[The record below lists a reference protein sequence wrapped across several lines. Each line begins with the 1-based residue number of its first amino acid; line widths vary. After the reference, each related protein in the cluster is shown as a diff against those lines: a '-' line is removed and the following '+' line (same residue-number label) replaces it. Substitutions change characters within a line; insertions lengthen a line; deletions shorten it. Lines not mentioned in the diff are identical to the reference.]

1 MPQVSVVI
9 PTYNAIAYLPDTV
22 ASVLEQTYPDFEL
35 LIVDDGSSDRT
46 VEWVSAL
53 TDARVRLITQE
64 NQGSAGAR
72 NRGIAESQ
80 GEYIAFLDADDLW
93 APTKLEK
100 QVRCLEADPAVGL
113 VNTWVVNMDAAG
125 NLTDQV
131 LMSDAEGEIWQAI
144 AEENQIFCGSSPMVR
159 RSCFETVGVFDQ
171 TLRSAEDWDMWIRI
185 AARYHFAVVKEPL
198 VFYRQHANSKSNNL
212 QRHLNHRLKVID
224 KTFASASPELQ
235 HLKNRAYGRAHLS
248 VAWKPLLA
256 KDYDTALS
264 LRRQALTYYPQLR
277 STKSYL
283 RLGLIITAMRWLG
296 PQGYQ
301 KLRNLLHTLRKQK
314 PWLKQE
320 VPG

>member
-1 MPQVSVVI
+1 MPKVSVVI
-9 PTYNAIAYLPDTV
+9 PTYNAIAYLPATV
-22 ASVLEQTYPDFEL
+22 ASVLEQTYKDFEL

-53 TDARVRLITQE
+53 TDPRVRLIVQE

-72 NRGIAESQ
+72 NRGITEAQ

-93 APTKLEK
+93 NPTKLEK
-100 QVRCLEADPAVGL
+100 QVQCLEANPAVGL
-113 VNTWVVNMDAAG
+113 VNTWVVNMEATG
-125 NLTDQV
+125 TPTDQV
-131 LMSDAEGEIWQAI
+131 LISNAEGDIWQTI
-144 AEENQIFCGSSPMVR
+144 AEENQIFCGSAPMVR
-159 RSCFETVGVFDQ
+159 RSCFEAVGVFDQ

-185 AARYHFAVVKEPL
+185 ASCYHFAVVKEPL

-212 QRHLNHRLKVID
+212 QRHLHHRLKVID

-235 HLKNRAYGRAHLS
+235 YLKNQAYGRAYLS
-248 VAWKPLLA
+248 VAWKPLMA
-256 KDYDTALS
+256 KDYEHASS
-264 LRRQALTYYPQLR
+264 LRQQALTYYPQLR
-277 STKSYL
+277 HTKSYL

-301 KLRNLLHTLRKQK
+301 KMRNLLHALRKQK

-320 VPG
+320 VPS